1 MLSPNE
7 DPMTS
12 VVSGPGKILVVDDD
26 PIVRRFMSVALS
38 SRGFEVIEA
47 TNALEAL
54 LAFYAGGSAVDLVIT
69 DVQMLGISGY
79 DLARMLI
86 GASPSLPVLL
96 VSGSKTESAAEFP
109 FLQKPFTSPVLLE
122 AVRQIM
128 ATGRSHGARSA

>member
-26 PIVRRFMSVALS
+26 PIVRRFMSVVLS
-38 SRGFEVIEA
+38 SRGFEVLEA

-69 DVQMLGISGY
+69 DVQMLGLSGY

-96 VSGSKTESAAEFP
+96 VSGSKSESAAEFP

-128 ATGRSHGARSA
+128 APARSHGAGSA